1 MGHLQVRLNHVAHP
15 GIIEELAL
23 KEPEERAAQ
32 SDARRQT
39 AKQEVDEEG
48 KEHQAKEDAKDS
60 QAQVDVLVLDIT
72 IFKLLVLL
80 FVAVAPS
87 ETGQ

>member
-1 MGHLQVRLNHVAHP
+1 MGHLQVRLDHVAHP
-15 GIIEELAL
+15 DIVEKLAL
-23 KEPEERAAQ
+23 KEPEEGATQ

-60 QAQVDVLVLDIT
+60 QAQVDVLVRDIT
-72 IFKLLVLL
+72 IL
-80 FVAVAPS
+80 
-87 ETGQ
+87 